1 MDYSIK
7 TMHGRRDKLEVIIY
21 SQTHKI
27 MGTVHTMPAGRLVDF
42 LNSKTA
48 DLFIVVTDAN
58 VYTLPE
64 EELLQTADFFAIN
77 KKAIMMVFPKPP
89 GAPAKPGEQSE
100 DKKP

>member
-1 MDYSIK
+1 MDYTIK

-27 MGTVHTMPAGRLVDF
+27 MGTVHTMPASRMVDF

-48 DLFIVVTDAN
+48 ELFIVVTDAN

-64 EELLQTADFFAIN
+64 EELLQTANFFAIN
-77 KKAIMMVFPKPP
+77 RKAIMMVFPKPP
-89 GAPAKPGEQSE
+89 ATPVESGEQS
-100 DKKP
+100 KGTKA